1 MECKVIRDLIPLY
14 KENMLSE
21 ESKKL
26 VKEHLKTCS
35 SCRNYYNLLANDTD
49 VEIKNENESLSF
61 LNNTIKMIR
70 KI

>member
-14 KENMLSE
+14 KENMLSD

-35 SCRNYYNLLANDTD
+35 SCRN
-49 VEIKNENESLSF
+49 F
-61 LNNTIKMIR
+61 
-70 KI
+70 